1 MLIDKS
7 KKPIFSSYQDTIHRS
22 GTRRLLVQ
30 NKWNDTLWQRSE
42 SKKDGGEILSNTKYK
57 IRKYPV
63 RFVDEDEFVR
73 VESVEK
79 MDFYDEP
86 K

>member
-1 MLIDKS
+1 M
-7 KKPIFSSYQDTIHRS
+7 IHRS

-30 NKWNDTLWQRSE
+30 NKWNDTLSQRSE

-57 IRKYPV
+57 IRKYPI

-73 VESVEK
+73 VE
-79 MDFYDEP
+79 
-86 K
+86 